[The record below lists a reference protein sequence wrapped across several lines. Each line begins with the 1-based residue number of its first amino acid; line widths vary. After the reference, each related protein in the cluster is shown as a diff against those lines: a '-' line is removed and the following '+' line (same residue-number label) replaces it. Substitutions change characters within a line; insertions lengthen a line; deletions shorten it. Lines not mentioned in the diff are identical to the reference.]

1 MRRSNVLRLSDF
13 AEERMTNDPATGQ
26 DDVLAEITKR
36 LEPFRKGETAI
47 TPDTDI
53 TRDLNIDSLAVM
65 DMIMELEDRF
75 DVSIPLNV
83 VAEIKTVRE
92 LADTIGRIRQ
102 PA

>member
-1 MRRSNVLRLSDF
+1 
-13 AEERMTNDPATGQ
+13 MTNDRPSGQ
-26 DDVLAEITKR
+26 DDIIAEITRR
-36 LEPFRKGETAI
+36 LEPFRKGETPI
-47 TPDTDI
+47 TLDTDI

-75 DVSIPLNV
+75 DVSIPLNL

-92 LADTIGRIRQ
+92 LADTIGRIRK